1 LTQQTATI
9 LVYTHPDCQGCDM
22 VLDDLERRAVVFTQI
37 DVTTA
42 PGAVE
47 DLLKLT
53 DGLRVT
59 PVVVQ
64 DGKVTIGFKGIGCS
78 F

>member
-1 LTQQTATI
+1 MAEKTATI
-9 LVYTHPDCQGCDM
+9 VLYTHPDCQGCDM
-22 VLDDLERRAVVFTQI
+22 VLDDLERRGIPFRQI
-37 DVTTA
+37 DVTIT

-59 PVVVQ
+59 PVTVE
-64 DGKVTIGFKGIGCS
+64 DGKVTIGFRGIGCS